1 MDETPCQTQ
10 PRPADSPGLHQ
21 SSPKMAV
28 RQPPEPVE
36 RTWLHQE
43 GAERIFLVFLRF
55 TVRQQTNQAPVLE
68 NLAERLSR
76 RPRSRADHS
85 IELQKNPR
93 QMTDEGFG
101 CLKNRRYLLSR
112 FWHYHRLKVLNFCVR
127 DGNRCDHFDMF
138 TGRELAGLYA
148 LPILNCS
155 TFWCDQY
162 SANTFKLR
170 HGPI

>member
-1 MDETPCQTQ
+1 MNRRVKLPLPGRNSLDETPCQTQ

-76 RPRSRADHS
+76 WPRSRADHS

-93 QMTDEGFG
+93 QMTDEGFR

-127 DGNRCDHFDMF
+127 PN
-138 TGRELAGLYA
+138 TAWPNTAWAGRPAGPSPEFA
-148 LPILNCS
+148 QNGRAPTARAC
-155 TFWCDQY
+155 
-162 SANTFKLR
+162 
-170 HGPI
+170 